1 MVAAFK
7 SVIIVGCGEYLHN
20 VCVSNRLARTDSY
33 SVQSKAQR
41 ERARAGDWGCLGW
54 GSVPCNTYIIPP
66 PKSHMIFSSSFAS
79 ASMEGENSGVA
90 GRLVTGVDVQ
100 CPGADVRGGGSGGG
114 DVSSSSSSLL
124 VVGCGR
130 VCFEHAPDGLLVF
143 VGQSNT
149 VHLGMMLL
157 LIYAVKGVGGY
168 CGDVLLSVVLN
179 NF

>member
-1 MVAAFK
+1 MSAIDWLVL
-7 SVIIVGCGEYLHN
+7 IRT
-20 VCVSNRLARTDSY
+20 VCKARP
-33 SVQSKAQR
+33 R
-41 ERARAGDWGCLGW
+41 ERARAQAIGGVWVGGQ
-54 GSVPCNTYIIPP
+54 VPCNTYIIPP

-114 DVSSSSSSLL
+114 DVSPSSSSLL